1 VKFLIRFISIF
12 TVVLQPFYLQPA
24 LASDSVAKNST
35 SAKKESAKKES
46 LDIRVTNAFIYA
58 PLGASKTTTGFFTI
72 DNRSASDITIT
83 GISSNFAK
91 QIKLMPKSA
100 LVVPAHESLTLK
112 PKGAFLQINDLKSR
126 LSTGDELHLSISLS
140 NGQKLHIIA
149 VVKSAYDQTHGH

>member
-12 TVVLQPFYLQPA
+12 TVVFYSQPFYFQSA
-24 LASDSVAKNST
+24 LASESDAKNST
-35 SAKKESAKKES
+35 SAKKES

-100 LVVPAHESLTLK
+100 LVVPAHESVTLK